1 MFKTLYSKLVLG
13 YIFFG
18 LLGFLIISFIS
29 SSMTYDMLVKERSE
43 TLYAEATMI
52 AEAYSHDFVY
62 QEDLEDVAGQLEMV
76 DLFTGADIWIVDD
89 SGHILLASGNKSLQG
104 RLIDGFDPVRD
115 GRSYTTGRFYG
126 MFSEDMLSVSAP
138 INYGY
143 STGGYVLIH
152 YPMSSVLF
160 YSSSFLNIVYLASLI
175 LFALSFII
183 LVVFTF
189 TVYIP
194 LKQITR
200 GASEYASGNF
210 NHKIN
215 MNGKNDEIGY
225 LADTLDFM
233 SGELARQ
240 EEYQKQ
246 FIANVSHDFRS
257 PLTSIKGYLEAML
270 DGTIPP
276 ELAQKYIGRVLFE
289 TERLNKLTEGMLT
302 LSSLDGKNILK
313 RTRFDINKTIKDI
326 CASNENICTKKEI
339 SFQLTFESETEMVY
353 ADQGKI
359 QQVIYNLI
367 DNAIKFSPQGSVI
380 YISTAAR
387 QRKIFVSVRD
397 TGCGIPKESIKK
409 IWDRFYKTD
418 SSRGRDRSGTGL
430 GLSIVKEIIQ
440 AHGENIDV
448 VSTEKV
454 GSEFTFSL
462 PQAEDP
468 SVSQET

>member
-1 MFKTLYSKLVLG
+1 
-13 YIFFG
+13 
-18 LLGFLIISFIS
+18 
-29 SSMTYDMLVKERSE
+29 
-43 TLYAEATMI
+43 
-52 AEAYSHDFVY
+52 
-62 QEDLEDVAGQLEMV
+62 
-76 DLFTGADIWIVDD
+76 
-89 SGHILLASGNKSLQG
+89 
-104 RLIDGFDPVRD
+104 
-115 GRSYTTGRFYG
+115 
-126 MFSEDMLSVSAP
+126 
-138 INYGY
+138 
-143 STGGYVLIH
+143 
-152 YPMSSVLF
+152 
-160 YSSSFLNIVYLASLI
+160 
-175 LFALSFII
+175 
-183 LVVFTF
+183 
-189 TVYIP
+189 
-194 LKQITR
+194 
-200 GASEYASGNF
+200 
-210 NHKIN
+210 
-215 MNGKNDEIGY
+215 
-225 LADTLDFM
+225 
-233 SGELARQ
+233 
-240 EEYQKQ
+240 
-246 FIANVSHDFRS
+246 
-257 PLTSIKGYLEAML
+257 
-270 DGTIPP
+270 
-276 ELAQKYIGRVLFE
+276 
-289 TERLNKLTEGMLT
+289 MLT